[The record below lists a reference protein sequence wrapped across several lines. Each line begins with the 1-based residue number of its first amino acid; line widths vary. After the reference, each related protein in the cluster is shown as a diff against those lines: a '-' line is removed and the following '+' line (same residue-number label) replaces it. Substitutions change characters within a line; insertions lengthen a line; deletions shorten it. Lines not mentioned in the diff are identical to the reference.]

1 VQSGE
6 LQVPDAHELLPELWR
21 QDGQGGMSMQ
31 GHAEIVEQ
39 LKSKAT
45 QLLKEAAQLI
55 GAAYAIEELMQDK
68 SDHSSE
74 RDAKD

>member
-1 VQSGE
+1 
-6 LQVPDAHELLPELWR
+6 
-21 QDGQGGMSMQ
+21 MQ
-31 GHAEIVEQ
+31 GHAEIVKQ
-39 LKSKAT
+39 LKLKAT
-45 QLLKEAAQLI
+45 RLLKEAAQLI